1 MTAAE
6 GSFIGLAK
14 QTAEGAPNVTDAE
27 FEYML
32 FQRGAFGPNNI
43 FLPLPPEVGGGAM
56 QRSVVKV
63 GVNSGGG
70 ADFIPRPGTLG
81 HLLYGVTG
89 VAGFTADTP
98 TTGWNTH
105 DFKLN
110 SADEFSAPWYT
121 FRYAPGNMW
130 GESYQDCRINLLAL
144 NFSGANFLTG
154 TLGMVGGLPAKV
166 SPAAWSATSYIDSGP
181 QFLSPVSSIEIPTA
195 TSASVLSGSFV
206 ASSVIPL
213 DEQYV
218 VGNYSPEGLDI
229 VHRTFVLNLALKI
242 DSDALYTKMMY
253 DPADGDA
260 WLAAILREADI
271 KLEFLS
277 DNATYKLVI
286 AANGQNQ
293 AAGDGNIYW
302 SAQPLALR
310 AQRQVVLAVT
320 GMFTATDWATYT
332 DGPIQIQLINAHAQY

>member
-14 QTAEGAPNVTDAE
+14 QTAEGTPNVTDAE
-27 FEYML
+27 FQYML
-32 FQRGAFGPNNI
+32 FSRGAFGPNNI

-70 ADFIPRPGTLG
+70 ADFIPRPQTLG

-89 VAGFTADTP
+89 AVSTTADTP
-98 TTGWNTH
+98 TTGFHTH
-105 DFKLN
+105 EFTLS

-121 FRYAPGNMW
+121 YRFAPGNIW
-130 GESYQDCRINLLAL
+130 GEQYQDCRTNLLAL
-144 NFSGANFLTG
+144 NFAGANFLTG

-166 SPAAWSATSYIDSGP
+166 SPAAWSAPTYIDGGP
-181 QFLSPVSSIEIPTA
+181 QFLSPVSDIELPTA
-195 TSASVLSGSFV
+195 TDLSVLSGSFV

-218 VGNYSPEGLDI
+218 VGKYSPEGLDI
-229 VHRTFVLNLALKI
+229 VHRTFVLNLAVKI
-242 DSDALYTKMMY
+242 SDDTLYTKMMY
-253 DPADGDA
+253 DPASGSA
-260 WLAAILREADI
+260 WTASIFREADI

-277 DNATYKLVI
+277 DVTNMKLLI
-286 AANGQNQ
+286 EANGANQ
-293 AAGDGNIYW
+293 ASGDANIYW

-310 AQRQVVLAVT
+310 AQRQIVMAVT

-332 DGPIQIQLINAHAQY
+332 DGPIKITLVNDLASY